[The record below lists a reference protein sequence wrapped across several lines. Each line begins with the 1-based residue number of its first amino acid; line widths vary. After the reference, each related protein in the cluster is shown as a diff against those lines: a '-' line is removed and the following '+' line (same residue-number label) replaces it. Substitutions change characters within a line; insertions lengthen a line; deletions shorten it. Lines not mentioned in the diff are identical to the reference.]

1 MTIVFVIY
9 YKKINLNIIMT
20 YISIIYAIITTI
32 IITVYF
38 IYNITFIYNLKLKKM
53 LKKII
58 NIIKLVFLS

>member
-1 MTIVFVIY
+1 
-9 YKKINLNIIMT
+9 MT

-38 IYNITFIYNLKLKKM
+38 IYNITLNYYKVKEDV
-53 LKKII
+53 KKII